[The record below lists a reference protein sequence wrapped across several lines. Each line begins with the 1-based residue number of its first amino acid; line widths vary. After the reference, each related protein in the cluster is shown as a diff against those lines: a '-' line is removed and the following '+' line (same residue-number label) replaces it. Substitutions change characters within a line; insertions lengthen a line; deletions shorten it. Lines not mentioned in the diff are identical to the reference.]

1 MAQDH
6 LNAKKK
12 KTHFSR
18 FLIFA
23 MRSQSGLMEEK
34 LTLIAI
40 FSIRKTFIQ
49 FLISTLV
56 NQLMLKLV
64 LKLSQYFT
72 KGNEL
77 RRVLYFRIT
86 FNINTL
92 P

>member
-1 MAQDH
+1 
-6 LNAKKK
+6 
-12 KTHFSR
+12 
-18 FLIFA
+18 
-23 MRSQSGLMEEK
+23 MEEK

-49 FLISTLV
+49 FLISMLV
-56 NQLMLKLV
+56 NQLILKLV

-77 RRVLYFRIT
+77 RRILYFRIT

-92 P
+92 PRSSTCLKSLKE

>member
-1 MAQDH
+1 
-6 LNAKKK
+6 
-12 KTHFSR
+12 
-18 FLIFA
+18 
-23 MRSQSGLMEEK
+23 MEEK

-56 NQLMLKLV
+56 NQLILKLV

-77 RRVLYFRIT
+77 RRILYFLVT
-86 FNINTL
+86 SNINTL
-92 P
+92 RKSSTCLKSLKE